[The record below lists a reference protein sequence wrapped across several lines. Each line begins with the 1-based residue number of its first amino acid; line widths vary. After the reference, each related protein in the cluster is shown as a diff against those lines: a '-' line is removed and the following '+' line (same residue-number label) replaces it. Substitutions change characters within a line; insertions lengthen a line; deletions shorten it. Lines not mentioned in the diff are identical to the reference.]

1 MSSIKAHKTCSTAEQ
16 DYLEAIYELIEE
28 KGYAKVVDIAA
39 RLKLKGPSVTRMV
52 QKLSRDGFLKSE
64 KYGGIVMTD
73 NGRATAKDMQRR
85 HQLLREFL
93 MLLGVDRK
101 TANAD
106 AEGMEHHVSRKTLR
120 RIDEFVKS
128 NQYRHENP
136 TNGL

>member
-1 MSSIKAHKTCSTAEQ
+1 MSPSRSHNSCSTAEQ

-64 KYGGIVMTD
+64 KYRGIVMTE
-73 NGRATAKDMQRR
+73 NGRATARDMQRR

-93 MLLGVDRK
+93 MSLGVDRK
-101 TANAD
+101 TADAD
-106 AEGMEHHVSRKTLR
+106 AEGMEHHVSRKTLKC
-120 RIDEFVKS
+120 IDEFMKD
-128 NQYRHENP
+128 NQ
-136 TNGL
+136 